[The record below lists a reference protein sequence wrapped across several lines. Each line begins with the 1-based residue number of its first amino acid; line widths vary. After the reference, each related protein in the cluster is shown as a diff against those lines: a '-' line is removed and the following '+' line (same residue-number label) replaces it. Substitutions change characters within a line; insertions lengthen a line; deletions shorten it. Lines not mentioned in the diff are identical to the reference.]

1 MYAVIHF
8 DDVEYLHTNA
18 KVERDIMRNGLLSEE
33 QIENGYFA
41 SGLSH
46 NDNLDPHVNKS
57 LTEIS
62 EWDGKEY
69 VCIFCTQLYP
79 PEVEQYFGG
88 IKGYTTREQK
98 RIKAEWVDF
107 LRTNTKAL
115 KGVHFRSCLHQDL
128 LEAVCFQEKLETLRI
143 KWGSFSDWTCL
154 ENLKTLKYF
163 SSDGNY
169 SKVSDVSPI
178 SKLEELVV
186 LDLVDYKK
194 VKDLSPFANLKNLE
208 QLRFAADCKIKDLE
222 FLRQMPNLR
231 DLRIS
236 VKLEK
241 NYTLNEIDSL
251 ITSLPNL
258 RDSYDFFA
266 ELKRKI
272 KGE

>member
-1 MYAVIHF
+1 MQSSVLTGA
-8 DDVEYLHTNA
+8 
-18 KVERDIMRNGLLSEE
+18 
-33 QIENGYFA
+33 QIENGYFSDA
-41 SGLSH
+41 LSH
-46 NDNLDPHVNKS
+46 NDNLNPRINIILKE
-57 LTEIS
+57 TS

-69 VCIFCTQLYP
+69 VCIGCTQLNP
-79 PEVEQYFGG
+79 PEIEQIFSDL
-88 IKGYTTREQK
+88 KGYSTREQK
-98 RIKAEWVDF
+98 RILAEWVDF
-107 LRTNTKAL
+107 LRTNTTTL
-115 KGVHFRSCLHQDL
+115 RGVHFRSCLPQVL
-128 LEAVCFQEKLETLRI
+128 LEAVCCQEKLETLRI